1 MAETFIT
8 GGLGFIGSNLSDYLL
23 SKTEESVVIFDNL
36 SRKNVVKNKEW
47 LEQKYPHNPRLKIIK
62 GDIRDFETLKK
73 SMTDATKIYHIAGQV
88 AVTSSVSDPKSDF
101 ETNAYG
107 TLNVLESAR
116 QLKTDPSLIMTSTN
130 KVYGGLEGYK
140 VAEEENRYDFDQMKQ
155 GISENAPL
163 DPYSPYGCSKCCGD
177 SYFKDYSRIYGLK
190 TIVFRMS
197 CIYGYRQFGTEDQG
211 WVAHFIISSLL
222 NRCLTIY
229 GDGKQIRDILFVED
243 LVNAFQLV
251 LNQANRL
258 KGQIYNIGGGP
269 KNTISLLELLELLE
283 QFLNRKIEYKF
294 GDWRP
299 GDQKVYYSNIQKA
312 KRDFNWE
319 PLISKEEGVQ
329 KLFKW
334 VQSNIKL
341 F

>member
-23 SKTEESVVIFDNL
+23 SKTEESVIIFDNL
-36 SRKNVVKNKEW
+36 SRKNVIKNKEW
-47 LEQKYPHNPRLKIIK
+47 LEQKYPQNPRLKLIK
-62 GDIRDFETLKK
+62 GDICDFKTLKK
-73 SMTDATKIYHIAGQV
+73 SMTDATKIYHIASQV

-116 QLKTDPSLIMTSTN
+116 QLNTDPSLILTSTN
-130 KVYGGLEGYK
+130 KVYGGLEDYK
-140 VAEEENRYDFDQMKQ
+140 VVEEERHYDFDRVKQ
-155 GISENAPL
+155 GVSESAPI
-163 DPYSPYGCSKCCGD
+163 DPYSPYGCSKYCAD

-222 NRCLTIY
+222 NKPLTIY
-229 GDGKQIRDILFVED
+229 GDGKQIRDILFIED
-243 LVNAFQLV
+243 LIDAFQLA
-251 LNQANRL
+251 LNQVNRL
-258 KGQIYNIGGGP
+258 KGQFYNIGGGP
-269 KNTISLLELLELLE
+269 KNTISLLELIELLE
-283 QFLNRKIEYKF
+283 QFLDRKIEYKF
-294 GDWRP
+294 GNWRP

-312 KRDFNWE
+312 KRDFNWG
-319 PLISKEEGVQ
+319 PLISKEDGIQ